1 MIRWKYIS
9 KRWKNYFQWK
19 GYLRY
24 WNKMFS
30 TGQKIRFHWP
40 EWRICFKNT
49 FPLDE
54 KKTGVNVWKIDK
66 RCVARKSLSTNRNA
80 FRNTFPLEGKIKL
93 AVAGLSQNRKKRFP
107 LARKNQFP
115 LAGIRLYF
123 KNWSSRFPQTE
134 QKSRNKRILFQLDRK
149 PVSTSRNGEFV

>member
-1 MIRWKYIS
+1 M
-9 KRWKNYFQWK
+9 KNSFKIYFQEIEK
-19 GYLRY
+19 LLPMEGIFEILKQ
-24 WNKMFS
+24 NV
-30 TGQKIRFHWP
+30 FHWP
-40 EWRICFKNT
+40 EWRIRFKNT

-54 KKTGVNVWKIDK
+54 KKTSINVWKIDK
-66 RCVARKSLSTNRNA
+66 RCVARKSLSANRNA

-149 PVSTSRNGEFV
+149 SVSTSRNGEFV